1 MEGKVLR
8 VPFLALMVFAF
19 LSGVQGF
26 SCDSGDLSSTCNVSS
41 VQDITSETVSGD
53 GSLIIETD
61 GRLETVNGPGSSAE
75 INVSE
80 IEVKG
85 VLSGNFNISADRV
98 EVVQG
103 GSIDAS
109 GKGFEWNGEN
119 SDSGPGW
126 GHGPHRC
133 GVGLPDGAGG
143 GGYFAA
149 KGGNGYFH
157 LESGDTSPE
166 DQTGQTY
173 GKKKKAVRLGSAGGN
188 GCDDSRGANGG
199 GRIKVETN
207 KAQIDGTITASG
219 SNGQCCNSN
228 DGNQGARGSGGGSGG
243 SIRIY
248 TENLSGT
255 GILKSNGGN
264 GANDG
269 GGGSGGRIAIYY
281 GENGTET
288 PDTSLNGGSGYN
300 TGGKGTLYFNQ
311 TEFDFCGIR
320 GPKNECIM
328 EGQKNLEPET
338 YNINNIF
345 ISQKTALISSLNG
358 LAILNISN
366 SSKISGTWKGN
377 VEIGSKSPRIIPG
390 AKFRPENGEI
400 KIGE

>member
-1 MEGKVLR
+1 MDGKVLR
-8 VPFLALMVFAF
+8 VPFLALLVFAF

-41 VQDITSETVSGD
+41 VQDITSEKVSGD

-98 EVVQG
+98 EVVPG

-119 SDSGPGW
+119 KDSGPGW

-133 GVGLPDGAGG
+133 GAGLPDGSGG
-143 GGYFAA
+143 GGYFAS
-149 KGGNGYFH
+149 KGGDGYFY
-157 LESGDTSPE
+157 LKDGDTSPA

-173 GKKKKAVRLGSAGGN
+173 GNRKEALRLGSAGGA
-188 GCDDSRGANGG
+188 GCDDTRGAKGG
-199 GRIKVETN
+199 GRIKINSET
-207 KAQIDGTITASG
+207 AQIDGTVAASG
-219 SNGQCCNSN
+219 NNGKCCNNN
-228 DGNQGARGSGGGSGG
+228 DGDGGEAGGGGGSGG
-243 SIRIY
+243 SIRID
-248 TENLSGT
+248 TETLKGT
-255 GILKSNGGN
+255 GTLKADGGK
-264 GANDG
+264 GVKDG
-269 GGGSGGRIAIYY
+269 GGGSGGRIVIYY

-300 TGGKGTLYFNQ
+300 TGGQGTLYFNQ
-311 TEFDFCGIR
+311 TEFDFCGER
-320 GPKNECIM
+320 GPKNECIV

-358 LAILNISN
+358 PAILNISN

-390 AKFRPENGEI
+390 AKFRPENGDI